1 MWVRSAFVDN
11 AGIIDF
17 DDEFEV
23 SIKGETHNHPSAI
36 EPSGERTQRPQPALR
51 QLVS

>member
-36 EPSGERTQRPQPALR
+36 EPSGGANINALS
-51 QLVS
+51 LLCTS

>member
-23 SIKGETHNHPSAI
+23 SIKVETHNHPWAI
-36 EPSGERTQRPQPALR
+36 EPSGGANTTPSACSAPA
-51 QLVS
+51 S